1 MFKNYASQE
10 AKSALTDFEKYM
22 NQQRYS
28 PNTVKT
34 YVGALAVFFS
44 YHRTKTIDSITK
56 NDIELFNTN
65 YIISNGYSTSYQNQV
80 INAIKCYYSRRLDI
94 HFEINDLER
103 PLRSKK
109 LPVILS
115 IGEVERLLDSIKNQK
130 HLAIISLIY
139 SCGLRVGDVLNLR
152 ISDIDSDRGIIHIK
166 GGKGKKDRIVPL
178 SPSVLKL
185 LRSYFKKC
193 RPEEFLFN
201 GENSKQYSSSSI
213 QKVFKRALK
222 KGSIIK
228 KCTLHTLRHSYA
240 THLLEAGTNL
250 RVIQEILGHNDP
262 KTTQIYTHVSSEQC
276 AKVVSPIEKIKLN
289 Y

>member
-1 MFKNYASQE
+1 MY
-10 AKSALTDFEKYM
+10 T
-22 NQQRYS
+22 
-28 PNTVKT
+28 
-34 YVGALAVFFS
+34 
-44 YHRTKTIDSITK
+44 
-56 NDIELFNTN
+56 
-65 YIISNGYSTSYQNQV
+65 SN
-80 INAIKCYYSRRLDI
+80 
-94 HFEINDLER
+94 
-103 PLRSKK
+103 
-109 LPVILS
+109 
-115 IGEVERLLDSIKNQK
+115 
-130 HLAIISLIY
+130 

-185 LRSYFKKC
+185 LRSYFKKY

-201 GENSKQYSSSSI
+201 GENSKQYSNSSI
-213 QKVFKRALK
+213 QKVFKQALK
-222 KGSIIK
+222 KGSITK

-262 KTTQIYTHVSSEQC
+262 KTTQIYTHVSSEHC

-289 Y
+289 F